1 MVNNLTDMNLT
12 YFYLDEKSLSYSN
25 LLEKILIGDSSLS
38 DNNSNH
44 DARQEN
50 YYNVKFYY
58 L

>member
-1 MVNNLTDMNLT
+1 MNLT